1 MGTENLL
8 MCRAQACQPS
18 PVRRRRRRCRLRRP
32 PGPERC
38 GMEEEGLGQLAS
50 GPQRLLAV
58 RGQRGAH
65 GSASLFAFLPEGRS
79 GPTLNF
85 SGGLFRVSGVPGPW
99 TPPARPPSRLD
110 AGGPETALHTPSQ
123 LGRAE
128 CRAGKGGQGRRDPG
142 TAPGGAGAPGARAV
156 LGQGGG
162 SWCLRIRAERR
173 CR

>member
-8 MCRAQACQPS
+8 MCRTQACQP
-18 PVRRRRRRCRLRRP
+18 PRFADADADVDFAGLRARNVA
-32 PGPERC
+32 GWKKRDA
-38 GMEEEGLGQLAS
+38 AS
-50 GPQRLLAV
+50 SLQVPKRLLAV

-128 CRAGKGGQGRRDPG
+128 RSAAPARVVRGGETRAPRQEGLGHP
-142 TAPGGAGAPGARAV
+142 APAQPWAREAAAGA
-156 LGQGGG
+156 
-162 SWCLRIRAERR
+162 
-173 CR
+173 